1 MDGGVCR
8 PAALGSALVG
18 GEAGQEDEQER
29 QASEDQHHPEEHAKD
44 RAATTP
50 QRQPADNAGRDSVA
64 FIVESRVCGAGSNS
78 RALDKSRY
86 AVHNAC
92 KNKHNENSNDFI

>member
-29 QASEDQHHPEEHAKD
+29 QASEDQHHSADARMCAKGGCQQGYI
-44 RAATTP
+44 P
-50 QRQPADNAGRDSVA
+50 GYEFQW
-64 FIVESRVCGAGSNS
+64 NS
-78 RALDKSRY
+78 
-86 AVHNAC
+86 AVR
-92 KNKHNENSNDFI
+92 